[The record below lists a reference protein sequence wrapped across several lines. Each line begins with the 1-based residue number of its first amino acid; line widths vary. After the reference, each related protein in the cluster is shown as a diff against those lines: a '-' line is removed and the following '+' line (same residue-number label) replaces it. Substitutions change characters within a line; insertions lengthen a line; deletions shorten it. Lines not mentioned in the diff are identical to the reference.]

1 MDGVD
6 EVGVTGDD
14 GLAEISWETM
24 RAYAYMGGTKKE
36 HRSQH
41 QGQDVGGEDDSRIPW
56 RRPQLSH

>member
-36 HRSQH
+36 HRSH
-41 QGQDVGGEDDSRIPW
+41 TKDKT
-56 RRPQLSH
+56 